1 MDISQS
7 PDKPSRSGRPSAE
20 PRGQKRFNVS
30 DAPLH
35 KRTKTVPMKS
45 SSWDTKEV
53 GYFKPCPSHKH
64 VQDIK
69 GILYF
74 SHVIAFLNHIRAL
87 SVFKDEDTIR
97 LNLHTC
103 LRGTA
108 LEWFISE
115 LSHEHRES
123 PRDLPLEEGWFKKL
137 EDRFKPGVSE
147 SLEKLDYMRS
157 LEMEHGISLVTWQME
172 HGISPVFWA
181 HNALRYLQAS
191 GSCSD
196 VSEQL
201 YEIWEFLDENYEEW
215 KIPEPTSNTSIPDFM
230 RSLDD
235 FYARVYENY

>member
-7 PDKPSRSGRPSAE
+7 PDKSSRSGRPSAQ
-20 PRGQKRFNVS
+20 PRGQKRFNES
-30 DAPLH
+30 DAPLD

-53 GYFKPCPSHKH
+53 GYFKPSPGENEH
-64 VQDIK
+64 VQEIK
-69 GILYF
+69 DILYF
-74 SHVIAFLNHIRAL
+74 NHVIAFINHMRAL

-97 LNLHTC
+97 LNLHAC

-123 PRDLPLEEGWFKKL
+123 LRDLPLEEGWFKKL
-137 EDRFKPGVSE
+137 EDRFKPEGSE
-147 SLEKLDYMRS
+147 SLKNFDDMRS
-157 LEMEHGISLVTWQME
+157 IDNGGLPVVREMSRN
-172 HGISPVFWA
+172 ISPVIWA

-196 VSEQL
+196 VSEQVH
-201 YEIWEFLDENYEEW
+201 EIWEFLDENYEEW
-215 KIPEPTSNTSIPDFM
+215 KIPEPNSNTSILDFM

-235 FYARVYENY
+235 FYAREYENY